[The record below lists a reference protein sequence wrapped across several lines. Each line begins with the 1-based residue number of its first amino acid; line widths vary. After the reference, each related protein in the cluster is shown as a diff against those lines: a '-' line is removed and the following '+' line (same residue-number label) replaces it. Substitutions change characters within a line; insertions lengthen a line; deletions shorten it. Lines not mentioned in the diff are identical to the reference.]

1 VRAAILALPALLALA
16 PVLQPARTLRVGI
29 ARPGGGYDVRT
40 MSLEDYVAGVIAGE
54 AAKDSSPAALQALA
68 ITIRTFALAN
78 VGRHRADGFDMCDQ
92 THCQVLRRA
101 TAATTAAAEATS
113 NRILLYKGSPASVF
127 YTASCG
133 GRTERPSAVWPGADD
148 PSFLPAREDDACE
161 GQPAWSADVAADDLA
176 RALRSGGFR
185 GRELRDIRIV
195 ARSDSGRAA
204 RLRLDGFVPE
214 EISGQDLRTIVGRTL
229 SWQLIK
235 STAFEVRRTSGGFRF
250 SGRGSGHGVGLCV
263 IGSVH
268 LAARGQ
274 TPEEILRRYFPGLEI
289 SGSAKVLTDAAPADT
304 SVVISL
310 PAGDEGE
317 RDVIHDVAVKGRDS
331 LVKQLGVA
339 PPQRIVLRFHPTVES
354 YQRAT
359 AQPWFTAGAIVRAEM
374 HFVPLTVLRDR
385 GLLEQTV
392 RRELVHLLTEPTLAD
407 RPLWV
412 REGAA
417 AYFAGERAPDVR
429 AAKGSCP
436 TDDELRNPVSPGA
449 LQLAHTRATACF
461 ARQIAA
467 GKKWSA
473 VR

>member
-1 VRAAILALPALLALA
+1 VALPALLVVLPRPIPAA
-16 PVLQPARTLRVGI
+16 PAATLRVGV
-29 ARPGGGYDVRT
+29 ARPGGGYDLHT

-78 VGRHRADGFDMCDQ
+78 LGRHRADGFDMCDQ

-101 TAATTAAAEATS
+101 TGATAAAAAATS
-113 NRILLYKGSPASVF
+113 GRVLLYRGAPASIF

-148 PSFLPAREDDACE
+148 PSFLPTRDDDACE
-161 GQPAWSADVAADDLA
+161 GQPAWSTDVAREDLA
-176 RALRSGGFR
+176 RALRSGGYRR
-185 GRELRDIRIV
+185 GELRDVRIV

-204 RLRLDGFVPE
+204 ILRLDGLAPA
-214 EISGQDLRTIVGRTL
+214 EISGQDFRTIVGRTL
-229 SWQLIK
+229 GWQLIK
-235 STAFEVRRTSGGFRF
+235 STAFDVHRTSAGFRF
-250 SGRGSGHGVGLCV
+250 EGHGSGHGVGLCV
-263 IGSVH
+263 IGSAH

-274 TPEEILRRYFPGLEI
+274 TVEQILARYFPGLEI
-289 SGSAKVLTDAAPADT
+289 SGAARVLTTAAPADP
-304 SVVISL
+304 SVVIAL

-317 RDVIHDVAVKGRDS
+317 RSVVHDVAVKGRDR
-331 LVKQLGVA
+331 LVQQLGVSA
-339 PPQRIVLRFHPTVES
+339 PPRIVLRFHATIES
-354 YQRAT
+354 YQAAT
-359 AQPWFTAGAIVRAEM
+359 GRPWFTAATAVRPEEI

-385 GLLEQTV
+385 GTLEQTV
-392 RRELVHLLTEPTLAD
+392 RRELVLLLTRPALAD

-417 AYFAGERAPDVR
+417 AYFADERATDLR
-429 AAKGSCP
+429 KTKGSCP

-449 LQLAHTRATACF
+449 LQLAYTRATACF

-467 GKKWSA
+467 GKKWTA